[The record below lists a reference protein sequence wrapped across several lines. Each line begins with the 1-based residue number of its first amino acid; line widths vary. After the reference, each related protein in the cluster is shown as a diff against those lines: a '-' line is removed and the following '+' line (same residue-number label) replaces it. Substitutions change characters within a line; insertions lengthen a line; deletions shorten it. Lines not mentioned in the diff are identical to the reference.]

1 MSQLSIDKVAKH
13 LLLNEPQREII
24 YQYVQEKLN
33 NVLIRKVY
41 NKYEIIW
48 EIGEILKDIN
58 KIFPEYTG
66 SFDINPTSKNCYSI
80 ALNSEDE
87 YGVLEFEVS
96 TGG

>member
-13 LLLNEPQREII
+13 LLLNDSRAELIR
-24 YQYVQEKLN
+24 QYVQERLDNIFTGKT
-33 NVLIRKVY
+33 Y
-41 NKYEIIW
+41 NKYQVVW